1 MKLCVLLVLTEPK
14 MSHPARGGWI
24 EITMCATTT
33 ANYTSH
39 PARGGWIEIG
49 RQSWQTPLQL
59 SHPARGGWIE
69 IAREASAYHGAE
81 VPPRTG
87 WVD

>member
-1 MKLCVLLVLTEPK
+1 MKYDDAVSIAGDSV
-14 MSHPARGGWI
+14 
-24 EITMCATTT
+24 
-33 ANYTSH
+33 SH

-49 RQSWQTPLQL
+49 APMEIPPL
-59 SHPARGGWIE
+59 R
-69 IAREASAYHGAE
+69 E

>member
-1 MKLCVLLVLTEPK
+1 

-24 EITMCATTT
+24 EIPWRLLREHLHTM
-33 ANYTSH
+33 SH
-39 PARGGWIEIG
+39 PARGGWIEIILG
-49 RQSWQTPLQL
+49 LICGVL
-59 SHPARGGWIE
+59 VESHPARGGWIE
-69 IAREASAYHGAE
+69 IIMSEHTLNQSW

>member
-1 MKLCVLLVLTEPK
+1 M
-14 MSHPARGGWI
+14 MASRSHPARGGWI
-24 EITMCATTT
+24 EIQVSSVGS
-33 ANYTSH
+33 YSISSH
-39 PARGGWIEIG
+39 PARGGWIEIKAVG
-49 RQSWQTPLQL
+49 IRDARHL

-69 IAREASAYHGAE
+69 IDIGGRTTHGAT